1 MATVGPAGPKTTRA
15 GRRRTLL
22 LTTIVGIGALAI
34 GTVVV
39 NRAAGTSRATGPET
53 AGSVPAA
60 FRFPATTRSTRKG
73 PPTTVKRR
81 SVPTS
86 STPARAPATAG
97 VQVLLTPPASGPD
110 PTAPFDT
117 VPPTTTT
124 LTPTTILAPA
134 VTATLPP
141 PPPPFGASAL
151 TWTAP
156 KSLVIVAGQTA
167 PLSVRAYNPTG
178 RAVSLSHPLS
188 CTPRL
193 DHSEVCADQVQLIAS
208 HQSASAHYTIDA
220 ANTVAGS
227 YTLTI
232 EGVLTVNVTVS

>member
-1 MATVGPAGPKTTRA
+1 MATVGPAGPKALRG

-39 NRAAGTSRATGPET
+39 NRAAGTSRATGTET

-60 FRFPATTRSTRKG
+60 FRFPATTKPPRT
-73 PPTTVKRR
+73 PTTVKRR
-81 SVPTS
+81 PVPTS
-86 STPARAPATAG
+86 SSTSATPPATAG
-97 VQVLLTPPASGPD
+97 VRVLLSPPASGPD
-110 PTAPFDT
+110 PTAPVDT

-124 LTPTTILAPA
+124 LTPTTVLAPA

-141 PPPPFGASAL
+141 PPPPYGPSAL

-156 KSLVIVAGQTA
+156 KSMTIGAGMTA

-178 RAVSLSHPLS
+178 RSVSLSHRLT

-193 DHSEVCADQVQLIAS
+193 DHGEVCADMVQLIGS
-208 HQSASAHYTIDA
+208 HQSASADYTIDA
-220 ANTVAGS
+220 AGFGPGS

-232 EGVLTVNVTVS
+232 EGVLTIDVTVS